1 MTLQSLPYIL
11 LLGLLFGTT
20 LVANRFG
27 LGQFDTA
34 VYVGLQLTLAS
45 IGHAAFYLRRPLPAD
60 PKLWRHSLVFGT
72 IGTAA
77 PIVAINTS
85 LQFQSSIIT
94 AIFITATP
102 ALTVLLAHF
111 FLPDEPLT
119 RRKLAGVALAFA
131 GALLIALRGETG
143 LPTVSQANPLGYL
156 LSLFGITCSSGM
168 AIYARKYMRTFDA
181 FDVASIR
188 MFVAT
193 LTVIPLVF
201 LTGLNLQQVDGRG
214 YLAVGY
220 SGLVGTFAGLLL
232 AFYVLKQFGATAGA
246 MPAYIV
252 PIVASIGGMLFLG
265 ETLTAGMLA
274 GMALIL
280 AGIALLNERR
290 QPQTVNPG

>member
-1 MTLQSLPYIL
+1 MTIQSLPYIL
-11 LLGLLFGTT
+11 VLGLLLGST

-27 LGQFDTA
+27 LGQFEPA
-34 VYVGLQLTLAS
+34 AYVGLQLGLAS

-60 PKLWRHSLVFGT
+60 RKLWWHAAVFGT
-72 IGTAA
+72 IGTAL
-77 PIVAINTS
+77 PVIAINTS
-85 LQFQSSIIT
+85 LQYQSSIVT

-119 RRKLAGVALAFA
+119 HRKAAGVALAFA

-143 LPTVSQANPLGYL
+143 LPTASAASPLGYIFAL
-156 LSLFGITCSSGM
+156 IGIICSSSM

-188 MFVAT
+188 MFIAT
-193 LTVIPLVF
+193 LTVIPLV
-201 LTGLNLQQVDGRG
+201 LLSAPNWQQVDGRG

-220 SGLVGTFAGLLL
+220 AGFVGTFAGLLL
-232 AFYVLKQFGATAGA
+232 GFYVVKQFGATAAA
-246 MPAYIV
+246 MPAYII
-252 PIVASIGGMLFLG
+252 PIVASVGGLLFLG
-265 ETLTAGMLA
+265 ETVTASMIA

-290 QPQTVNPG
+290 QTVHRG

>member
-1 MTLQSLPYIL
+1 LTIQSLPYIL
-11 LLGLLFGTT
+11 ILGLLFGTT

-27 LGQFDTA
+27 LRQFEPA
-34 VYVGLQLTLAS
+34 AYVGLQLGLAS
-45 IGHAAFYLRRPLPAD
+45 ISHAAFYLRRPLPAD
-60 PKLWRHSLVFGT
+60 RNLWWHAAVFGT
-72 IGTAA
+72 VGTAL
-77 PIVAINTS
+77 PVIAINTS
-85 LQFQSSIIT
+85 LQYQSSIVT

-119 RRKLAGVALAFA
+119 RRKVAGVALAFA

-143 LPTVSQANPLGYL
+143 LPTTTANPLGYL
-156 LSLFGITCSSGM
+156 FALVGITCSSGM

-188 MFVAT
+188 MFIAT
-193 LTVIPLVF
+193 LTVIPLVYF
-201 LTGLNLQQVDGRG
+201 SAPNWQQVDGRG

-220 SGLVGTFAGLLL
+220 AGFVGTFAGLLL
-232 AFYVLKQFGATAGA
+232 GFYVVKQFGATAAA
-246 MPAYIV
+246 MPAYII

-265 ETLTAGMLA
+265 ETVTTGMIA

-290 QPQTVNPG
+290 QPPQTVHHG